1 MNSMCLFMENIF
13 TGTKYIQ
20 NVVEN
25 LEEAFQTKT
34 KRGIGVSLAGASFS
48 QDCIRKN
55 EKIFKIFV
63 EHFIREMV
71 TKNN

>member
-1 MNSMCLFMENIF
+1 MNSMCHFMENIF

-34 KRGIGVSLAGASFS
+34 KRGIGVSLAGASVS
-48 QDCIRKN
+48 QDCIRKKSSSSLLSILQ
-55 EKIFKIFV
+55 EK
-63 EHFIREMV
+63 
-71 TKNN
+71 

>member
-1 MNSMCLFMENIF
+1 MCLFMENIF

-48 QDCIRKN
+48 QDCIQ
-55 EKIFKIFV
+55 
-63 EHFIREMV
+63 
-71 TKNN
+71 NNQNTN